1 MSIQQAQKRI
11 QLFRPQ
17 IREEAIN
24 AVGDVLRSGWL
35 GLGPKTAEFE
45 QAFAAYTGANYCVG
59 VNSCT
64 SALHLAL
71 RLLHLPPGSE
81 VITTPLTFVSTNHAI
96 LYEGLQ
102 PVFADIEPLTGNL
115 DAGDAARR
123 ITERTRA
130 IVIVHYSG
138 YPCDLDAFYALGRA
152 HNLPIIEDCAHACG
166 AVYRGKRIGSHGQYH
181 AFSFHAVKN
190 LPMGDGGAL
199 TLSQPEDDARARALR
214 WLGIDRSTY
223 QRSDA
228 GRSYQWDYRIEE
240 VGFKYHMNDIQAAIG
255 LGQLPYLEEENRCR
269 ARLVARYRE
278 ALAGVPGVELLQQAA
293 DRQSSH
299 HLYPILV
306 DERERLIDKL
316 NAGGVDV
323 GMHYRRNDDYPMYE
337 RQDLPNVAA
346 FTARV
351 LSLPLHLGLTEDDV
365 DYVSALIREGW

>member
-152 HNLPIIEDCAHACG
+152 HNVPIIEDCAHACG

-278 ALAGVPGVELLQQAA
+278 VLAGVPGVELLQQAA

>member
-1 MSIQQAQKRI
+1 MAIPQAQKRI

-17 IREEAIN
+17 VREEAIQ
-24 AVGDVLRSGWL
+24 AVGEVLRSGWL

-45 QAFAAYTGANYCVG
+45 RAFAGYTGADYCVG

-71 RLLHLPPGSE
+71 RLLTLPPGSE

-96 LYEGLQ
+96 LYEGMH
-102 PVFADIEPLTGNL
+102 PVFADIEPRTGNL

-123 ITERTRA
+123 ITDHTRA
-130 IVIVHYSG
+130 MVIVHYSG

-166 AVYRGKRIGSHGQYH
+166 AAYRGRRIGSHGQYH

-214 WLGIDRSTY
+214 WMGIDRSTY
-223 QRSDA
+223 QRSDG
-228 GRSYQWDYRIEE
+228 GRSYQWDYRVEE

-255 LGQLPYLEEENRCR
+255 LAQLPFLEEENRYR
-269 ARLVARYRE
+269 ARLVARYRD
-278 ALAGVPGVELLQQAA
+278 ALAGVPGVELLQQTA

-299 HLYPILV
+299 HLCPILV
-306 DERERLIDKL
+306 DGRERLIDKL

-337 RQDLPNVAA
+337 QQELPNTAA

-365 DYVSALIREGW
+365 DYVAGLIREGW